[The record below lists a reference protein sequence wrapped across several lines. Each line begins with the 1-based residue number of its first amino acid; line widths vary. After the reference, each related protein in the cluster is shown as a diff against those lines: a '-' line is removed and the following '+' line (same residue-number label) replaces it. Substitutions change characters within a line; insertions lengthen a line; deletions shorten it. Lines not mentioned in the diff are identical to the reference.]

1 MEATSTPMRVVLE
14 NSHDLSNDPADSE
27 KLASILDDFVFVDS
41 WSEDESANFESTW
54 PFHSPLATSSPSGEL
69 DASSFANVVVI
80 PDIHGDKDSFLKS
93 LWISFRTVER
103 EFIELDQFTRHIGYF
118 LANPVD
124 PRGPLSRAPTRT
136 VMIQIGDVVDRGPHG
151 LECLHILDVIEAAI
165 GWRLVRLYGNHEI
178 MSHRAQSAP
187 YIHPMEE
194 QTFAKFFK
202 SPSARIEQFARGS
215 ALWSRISASSLLM
228 ARINTGS
235 TESSSAS
242 ALFVHGGVD
251 LHWIDVVLESYG

>member
-124 PRGPLSRAPTRT
+124 PRGGGKP
-136 VMIQIGDVVDRGPHG
+136 DRP
-151 LECLHILDVIEAAI
+151 
-165 GWRLVRLYGNHEI
+165 
-178 MSHRAQSAP
+178 
-187 YIHPMEE
+187 
-194 QTFAKFFK
+194 
-202 SPSARIEQFARGS
+202 
-215 ALWSRISASSLLM
+215 
-228 ARINTGS
+228 
-235 TESSSAS
+235 
-242 ALFVHGGVD
+242 
-251 LHWIDVVLESYG
+251 